1 MKIETWN
8 EIMDKMCDLMGY
20 DKGIEACVDAK
31 REIRPGTPIY
41 ELSQREDKYLLHKLR
56 KRYNNYKNSPVSYGY
71 EAE

>member
-31 REIRPGTPIY
+31 REIKPSTPIY
-41 ELSQREDKYLLHKLR
+41 ELSKRDDKYLIHKLR
-56 KRYNNYKNSPVSYGY
+56 KTYTSYKNSPASYGY